1 MPSSPTRLPS
11 RSEIV
16 VSDFLKRAELDK
28 ISGLLTGSVASEL
41 RRLELERASWMTA
54 MTQSHSLAEQMKK
67 LVGETSLAAQISKQA
82 KELQAYSL
90 AERLSRL
97 SPENS
102 PAFLMAKQWQ
112 EVQKTEQESIRR
124 MLEPLQ
130 DIRRSLAKDSAFER
144 MLEGLAKPL
153 AASEQFAKLVE
164 QATGSSAT
172 LRAMH
177 SDLESSIESARKM
190 LADAS
195 VTSGIG
201 QLMKSF
207 DEANKRWIVPQPLL
221 DSLGTLQ
228 ALQEQMGRLS
238 LPVIDAASAATLAK
252 VLGPEGIK
260 AQLAAMGINPDG
272 SVNVQFVQQED
283 GLGFSRK
290 TLELMTLLSFILA
303 VLIPLYQELSSSRW
317 QAATDRTLAAQT
329 ERIEALGTNLEA
341 QRKTIEALTKLLE
354 RALVQE
360 AKRQEERFVVLDRV
374 AIVRSKPEHGSAVQ
388 GKLLPREVVRPI
400 SDRGKWIEFEYYHWL
415 YQEHRTGWA
424 LKKYFQ
430 RVPANFEKPGK
441 EEVTI
446 P

>member
-1 MPSSPTRLPS
+1 MQ
-11 RSEIV
+11 
-16 VSDFLKRAELDK
+16 SDALKTLELDK
-28 ISGLLTGSVASEL
+28 IGSLLGGSVSSEL
-41 RRLELERASWMTA
+41 RRMELERASWMAA

-67 LVGETSLAAQISKQA
+67 LVGNTSLATQISKQA
-82 KELQAYSL
+82 KELQAYSV
-90 AERLSRL
+90 AEQMKLL
-97 SPENS
+97 IPENS
-102 PAFLMAKQWQ
+102 LAVQMAKQWQ
-112 EVQKTEQESIRR
+112 EVQRTEQESIRK

-130 DIRRSLAKDSAFER
+130 DIRNALLKDSATQR
-144 MLEGLAKPL
+144 MLEDLAKPL
-153 AASEQFAKLVE
+153 AASGQLAKLVE
-164 QATGSSAT
+164 QATGSSA
-172 LRAMH
+172 LLKAMH
-177 SDLESSIESARKM
+177 SSIEGSIESARKI

-195 VTSGIG
+195 VSSGIG

-207 DEANKRWIVPQPLL
+207 EEANKRWVVPQPLL
-221 DSLGTLQ
+221 DSLGPLQ

-238 LPVIDAASAATLAK
+238 LPVMDAASAATLAK

-272 SVNVQFVQQED
+272 SINVQFVQQED
-283 GLGFSRK
+283 GVGLSRK
-290 TLELMTLLSFILA
+290 ALELMTLLSFILA
-303 VLIPLYQELSSSRW
+303 VLVPLYQEFSSSQW
-317 QAATDRTLAAQT
+317 QAAADRTLAGQT
-329 ERIEALGTNLEA
+329 ERIEALGTHLEA
-341 QRKTIEALTKLLE
+341 QRKTIDALTKLVE

-374 AIVRSKPEHGSAVQ
+374 AIVRSKPEPGSAVQ

-400 SDRGKWIEFEYYHWL
+400 SERGKWIEFEYYHWL

-441 EEVTI
+441 EEATT

>member
-16 VSDFLKRAELDK
+16 VSDFLKSAELDK

-67 LVGETSLAAQISKQA
+67 LVGETSLAAQMSKQA
-82 KELQAYSL
+82 RELQAHSL
-90 AERLSRL
+90 AEQLSRL

-102 PAFLMAKQWQ
+102 PAFQVAKQWQ
-112 EVQKTEQESIRR
+112 EVQRTEQESIRR

-130 DIRRSLAKDSAFER
+130 DIRRSLAKDSAIER
-144 MLEGLAKPL
+144 VLEDLAKPP
-153 AASEQFAKLVE
+153 AVSEQLARLVE
-164 QATGSSAT
+164 QAADSSA
-172 LRAMH
+172 LLKSVH
-177 SDLESSIESARKM
+177 SDIETSMESARKI
-190 LADAS
+190 LADVS
-195 VTSGIG
+195 VSSGIG

-207 DEANKRWIVPQPLL
+207 EEANRRWIVPQPLR
-221 DSLGTLQ
+221 DSIGALQ
-228 ALQEQMGRLS
+228 ALQEKIGRLS

-272 SVNVQFVQQED
+272 SVNVQFVQPED
-283 GLGFSRK
+283 GLGLSRK
-290 TLELMTLLSFILA
+290 TLELMSLLGFILA
-303 VLIPLYQELSSSRW
+303 LLIPLYQELSASRW
-317 QAATDRTLAAQT
+317 QAATDRRLDGQS
-329 ERIEALGTNLEA
+329 ERIEVLGANLEA
-341 QRKTIEALTKLLE
+341 QRRTIQALTKLVE

-360 AKRQEERFVVLDRV
+360 VKRQEERFVVLDRV

-400 SDRGKWIEFEYYHWL
+400 SERGKWIEVEYYHWL
-415 YQEHRTGWA
+415 HQEHRTGWA

-430 RVPANFEKPGK
+430 RVPANFDKPGR
-441 EEVTI
+441 EEVLI